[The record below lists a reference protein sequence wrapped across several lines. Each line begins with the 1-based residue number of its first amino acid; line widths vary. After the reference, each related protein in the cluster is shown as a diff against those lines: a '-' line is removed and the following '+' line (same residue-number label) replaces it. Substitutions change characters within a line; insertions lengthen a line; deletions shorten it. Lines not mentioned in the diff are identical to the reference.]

1 MFYNTILAIFLYLK
15 SFISKLHEIYIVA
28 SQKFEEFGNEC
39 PHYTPSKALCSDQIM
54 TEFDIFFIFL
64 NCNKTYLKSD
74 LGLVPEFLRVYKG
87 IQMMVQSDAHF
98 L

>member
-39 PHYTPSKALCSDQIM
+39 PHYTPSKGLCSDR
-54 TEFDIFFIFL
+54 E
-64 NCNKTYLKSD
+64 KK
-74 LGLVPEFLRVYKG
+74 
-87 IQMMVQSDAHF
+87 
-98 L
+98 